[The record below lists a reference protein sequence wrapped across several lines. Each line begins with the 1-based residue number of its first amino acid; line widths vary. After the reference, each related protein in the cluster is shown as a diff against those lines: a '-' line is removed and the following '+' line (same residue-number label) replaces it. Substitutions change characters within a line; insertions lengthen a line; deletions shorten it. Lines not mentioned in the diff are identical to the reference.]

1 MTGQTPQPPLKS
13 LVWPLRLT
21 LAGLW
26 AERLA
31 RAFWPLWSLLLVTL
45 SALAFGV
52 QDLGP
57 LHYAQAGG
65 AVVAIAALLLLVW
78 GIRRFR
84 RPTAM
89 DALDRIDATMPGR
102 PIAALRDTQAIGAQ
116 DPASLAVWR
125 AHQERMARRAAGARP
140 VQPDLRLSSRDRFS
154 LRYVAL
160 TAFVMAALFGSFWRA
175 GSVAG
180 LTPGA
185 AVAMPGGPSWEA
197 WAQPPAYTGK
207 PSLYL
212 NDITD
217 PALDLPTGTRLQ
229 VRLYG
234 PEGELTVSQTVAD
247 PPPPAPLPET
257 GAATPEATPAA
268 AAPNG
273 IRGVHD
279 LTVTRSGDLA
289 IDGPGGREWQITAIP
304 DLAPSVEVTGDMVR
318 EADGRFKLGF
328 KASDDYGVT
337 AGRVTIT
344 LDLAKVDRRHG
355 LTVDP
360 EPVEPV
366 TLDLP
371 MPRKGSRTE
380 LTSTLVDD
388 LSKHVFANLPVTMT
402 FTVADAGGNEGSSA
416 PYAVTLH
423 GKRFFDPLA
432 NALIEMRRDILWNRV
447 NAPRSVELLKAV
459 TNRPEGFIRHERAFL
474 HLRVL
479 MRQLEA
485 QEASLSTEARD
496 AIAEKLWTIALM
508 VETGNLQSAFE
519 RLQRAQDRL
528 DEAIRNGASP
538 EEIEQLMREMQQAL
552 NEYMRELAQEAQR
565 NPGDQSQQQMMQGQM
580 MSGDQ
585 LQEMLDRLQQLM
597 EEGRTAEAAELME
610 QLRQLMQNMQV
621 VQGQQGQGQGQ
632 NGPMGDLGQTLRD
645 QQDLSDDAFRDLQ
658 GVPRNQDQQGQG
670 QQQGENQQGQGQQPG
685 QEQGQGQEGQ
695 DPQDG
700 QGSGTDDRSLT
711 DRQRELRQRLNQL
724 QQGQLP
730 GDGTELG
737 EEGRR
742 SLDRAGRAM
751 EEAEDAL
758 RDGDLDGALDRQA
771 EAMEAL
777 RDGMQ
782 QFGQAMAEEQ
792 RQNRGA
798 QGGDR
803 DFGSAD
809 PNGTDPLGRRP
820 GETARIGS
828 DENMVQNDPDQRAQ
842 ELLDEIRRRSGELA
856 RPLEELDYL
865 KRLLQMF

>member
-13 LVWPLRLT
+13 LVWPMRLT

-31 RAFWPLWSLLLVTL
+31 RAFWPLWSLALVTL
-45 SALAFGV
+45 SALAFGL

-57 LHYAQAGG
+57 LLWAQIGG
-65 AVVAIAALLLLVW
+65 AIIGLLALALLAYGLK
-78 GIRRFR
+78 RFR
-84 RPTAM
+84 KPTAL
-89 DALDRIDATMPGR
+89 DALDRLDATMPGR
-102 PIAALRDTQAIGAQ
+102 PIAALRDTQAIGTA
-116 DPASLAVWR
+116 DAASLAVWR
-125 AHQERMARRAAGARP
+125 VHQERMAARAAGARP

-160 TAFVMAALFGSFWRA
+160 TAFVMAALFGSFWKA
-175 GSVAG
+175 GTVAG
-180 LTPGA
+180 LAPGA

-217 PALDLPTGTRLQ
+217 PALEVPTGTRLQ
-229 VRLYG
+229 IRLYG
-234 PEGELTVSQTVAD
+234 PEGDLTLTQTVAD
-247 PPPPAPLPET
+247 VPPPPAPD
-257 GAATPEATPAA
+257 AQATRAA
-268 AAPNG
+268 AVPNAVA
-273 IRGVHD
+273 GVHD
-279 LTVTRSGDLA
+279 LTITRSGELA
-289 IDGPGGREWQITAIP
+289 IEGQGGREWQITATP
-304 DLAPSVEVTGDMVR
+304 DNAPTIEITGAMVR
-318 EADGRFKLGF
+318 EADGRFKQDF
-328 KASDDYGVT
+328 KAADDYGVT
-337 AGRVTIT
+337 AGRVTIS

-360 EPVEPV
+360 EAVEPV

-371 MPRKGSRTE
+371 MPRKGKRTD

-388 LSKHVFANLPVTMT
+388 LSKHLFANLPVTMV
-402 FTVADAGGNEGSSA
+402 FAVVDAAGNEGVSA
-416 PYAVTLH
+416 PYQVTLH

-432 NALIEMRRDILWNRV
+432 AALIEMRRDILWNRI
-447 NAPRSVELLKAV
+447 NAPRAGEILKAV
-459 TNRPEGFIRHERAFL
+459 TNRPEGFIRHDRAFL

-479 MRQLEA
+479 MRDLA
-485 QEASLSTEARD
+485 AKEASLTVEDRD

-508 VETGNLQSAFE
+508 VEQGNLQSALD

-528 DEAIRNGASP
+528 QEAIENGASP
-538 EEIEQLMREMQQAL
+538 EEIDQLMKEMQQAL
-552 NEYMRELAQEAQR
+552 NEYMRELAEEAQR
-565 NPGDQSQQQMMQGQM
+565 NPGDQQQQQMMQGQM

-597 EEGRTAEAAELME
+597 EEGKTAEAAELME
-610 QLRQLMQNMQV
+610 QLRQLMENMQV
-621 VQGQQGQGQGQ
+621 VQGQGQGQGQGQ
-632 NGPMGDLGQTLRD
+632 NGPMGDLGETLRD
-645 QQDLSDDAFRDLQ
+645 QQNLSDDAFRDLQ
-658 GVPRNQDQQGQG
+658 GVPRNGEQPGEGQQQGQEQGDGQQPGDQQGQG
-670 QQQGENQQGQGQQPG
+670 SDQAQNQDGNGQGG
-685 QEQGQGQEGQ
+685 
-695 DPQDG
+695 
-700 QGSGTDDRSLT
+700 SLT
-711 DRQRELRQRLNQL
+711 DRQRELRQRLNEL

-730 GDGTELG
+730 GDGTEQG

-742 SLDRAGRAM
+742 NLDRAGRAM

-777 RDGMQ
+777 RDGMRD
-782 QFGQAMAEEQ
+782 FGEALADEQ
-792 RQNRGA
+792 RQNRDG
-798 QGGDR
+798 QGER
-803 DFGSAD
+803 DMGSAD
-809 PNGTDPLGRRP
+809 PQGTDPLGRRP

-828 DENMVQNDPDQRAQ
+828 DENMVQNTPDERAQ
-842 ELLDEIRRRSGELA
+842 ELLDEIRRRSGEMT

>member
-1 MTGQTPQPPLKS
+1 MTGPNAQPPLKS
-13 LVWPLRLT
+13 LVWPMRLT

-31 RAFWPLWSLLLVTL
+31 RAFWPLWSLVLVTL
-45 SALAFGV
+45 SALAFGL

-57 LHYAQAGG
+57 LHYAQAAG
-65 AVVAIAALLLLVW
+65 AVVGLVALALLVW
-78 GIRRFR
+78 GLKRFR
-84 RPTAM
+84 KPTAL
-89 DALDRIDATMPGR
+89 DALDRLDATMPGR
-102 PIAALRDTQAIGAQ
+102 PIAALRDTQAIGTA

-125 AHQERMARRAAGARP
+125 AHQERMAARAAGARP

-160 TAFVMAALFGSFWRA
+160 TAFVMAALFGSFWKA

-217 PALDLPTGTRLQ
+217 PALEVPTGTRLQ
-229 VRLYG
+229 IRLYG
-234 PEGELTVSQTVAD
+234 PEGDLTVAQTVAD
-247 PPPPAPLPET
+247 IPPPPAAEPGT
-257 GAATPEATPAA
+257 EATPAA
-268 AAPNG
+268 AVPNAMA
-273 IRGVHD
+273 GVHD
-279 LTVTRSGDLA
+279 LTITRSGELA
-289 IDGPGGREWQITAIP
+289 IEGTGGREWQITATP
-304 DLAPSVEVTGDMVR
+304 DSAPTIEITGEMVR
-318 EADGRFKLGF
+318 EADGRFKQDF
-328 KASDDYGVT
+328 NATDDYGVV
-337 AGRVTIT
+337 AGRVTIS

-360 EPVEPV
+360 ETFEPV

-371 MPRKGSRTE
+371 MPRKGKRTE

-388 LSKHVFANLPVTMT
+388 LSKHVFANLPVTMV
-402 FTVADAGGNEGSSA
+402 FAAVDAAGNEGISA
-416 PYAVTLH
+416 PYEVTLH

-432 NALIEMRRDILWNRV
+432 AALIEMRRDMLWNRV
-447 NAPRSVELLKAV
+447 NAARAVEILKAV
-459 TNRPEGFIRHERAFL
+459 TNRPEGFIRHDRAFL

-479 MRQLEA
+479 MRDLQA
-485 QEASLSTEARD
+485 KAASLSTEDRD
-496 AIAEKLWTIALM
+496 AIAEKLWKIALM
-508 VETGNLQSAFE
+508 VEEGNLQSALD

-528 DEAIRNGASP
+528 QEAIENGASP
-538 EEIEQLMREMQQAL
+538 EEIDQLMKEMQQAL
-552 NEYMRELAQEAQR
+552 NEYMRELAEEAQR
-565 NPGDQSQQQMMQGQM
+565 NPGDQQQQQMMQGQM

-597 EEGRTAEAAELME
+597 EEGKTAEAAELME
-610 QLRQLMQNMQV
+610 QLRQLMENMQV

-632 NGPMGDLGQTLRD
+632 GQDGPMGDLGETLRD

-658 GVPRNQDQQGQG
+658 GVPRD
-670 QQQGENQQGQGQQPG
+670 GEQQGQQPG
-685 QEQGQGQEGQ
+685 QEQGQEQGQGQQPGEQDGPGSDQAQNQDGEGQ
-695 DPQDG
+695 G
-700 QGSGTDDRSLT
+700 GSLS
-711 DRQRELRQRLNQL
+711 DRQRELRERLNEL

-730 GDGTELG
+730 GDGTEQG
-737 EEGRR
+737 EEGRQN
-742 SLDRAGRAM
+742 LDRAGRAM

-777 RDGMQ
+777 RDGMRD
-782 QFGQAMAEEQ
+782 FGEALAEEQ
-792 RQNRGA
+792 RQNRDG
-798 QGGDR
+798 QGGER

-809 PNGTDPLGRRP
+809 PQGTDPLGRRP

-828 DENMVQNDPDQRAQ
+828 DENMVQNDPDERAQ
-842 ELLDEIRRRSGELA
+842 ELLDEIRRRSGEMT

>member
-1 MTGQTPQPPLKS
+1 MTGETPQTPLKS
-13 LVWPLRLT
+13 LVWPMRLT

-31 RAFWPLWSLLLVTL
+31 RAFWPLWSLVLVTL

-65 AVVAIAALLLLVW
+65 AIVVIVALILLAW

-102 PIAALRDTQAIGAQ
+102 PIAALRDTQAIGAH

-125 AHQERMARRAAGARP
+125 AHQERMAARAAGARP
-140 VQPDLRLSSRDRFS
+140 VQPDLRLSSRDRYS

-212 NDITD
+212 NEVTD
-217 PALDLPTGTRLQ
+217 PALDLPTGTRVQ
-229 VRLYG
+229 IRLYG
-234 PEGELTVSQTVAD
+234 PEGDLTVRQTVAD
-247 PPPPAPLPET
+247 APPPPEPAPG
-257 GAATPEATPAA
+257 GATVTPAA
-268 AAPNG
+268 AVPNAMQ
-273 IRGVHD
+273 GVHD

-289 IDGPGGREWQITAIP
+289 IEGPGGREWQITAIP
-304 DLAPSVEVTGDMVR
+304 DRAPTVEVTGEMVR
-318 EADGRFKLGF
+318 EADGRFKQSF

-344 LDLAKVDRRHG
+344 LDLAKIDRRHG

-360 EPVEPV
+360 EPVDPV

-416 PYAVTLH
+416 PYQVTLH

-432 NALIEMRRDILWNRV
+432 AALIEMRRDILWNRV
-447 NAPRSVELLKAV
+447 NAPRALELLKAV
-459 TNRPEGFIRHERAFL
+459 TNRPEGFIRHDRAFL

-479 MRQLEA
+479 MRDLEA
-485 QEASLSTEARD
+485 QQASLSTEARD

-508 VETGNLQSAFE
+508 VEEGNLQSAFE

-538 EEIEQLMREMQQAL
+538 EEIDQLMKEMQQAL

-565 NPGDQSQQQMMQGQM
+565 NPGDQQQQQMMQGQM

-585 LQEMLDRLQQLM
+585 LQEMLDKLQELM
-597 EEGRTAEAAELME
+597 EQGRTAEAAELME

-632 NGPMGDLGQTLRD
+632 NGPMNDLGQTLRD

-670 QQQGENQQGQGQQPG
+670 QQQGQDQQGQGQQPG
-685 QEQGQGQEGQ
+685 QEQGQQGQ
-695 DPQDG
+695 DQQNG
-700 QGSGTDDRSLT
+700 QGGATDDRSLS

-730 GDGTELG
+730 GDGTEQG

-751 EEAEDAL
+751 EQAEEAL

-782 QFGQAMAEEQ
+782 QFGQALAEEQ
-792 RQNRGA
+792 RQNRDA
-798 QGGDR
+798 QGGNR
-803 DFGSAD
+803 EVGSAD
-809 PNGTDPLGRRP
+809 PNGTDPLGRRQ